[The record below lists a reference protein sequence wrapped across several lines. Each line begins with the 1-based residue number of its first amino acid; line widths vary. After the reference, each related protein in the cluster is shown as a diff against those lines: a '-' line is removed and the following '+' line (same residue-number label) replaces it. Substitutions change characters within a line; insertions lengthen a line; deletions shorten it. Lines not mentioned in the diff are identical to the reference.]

1 MRAVFSPDT
10 TKFLFFALIGIG
22 VTLEVIGDVY
32 FKKWA
37 IENKTALLIIGLTI
51 YFAGAVFWALALKH
65 EFLSKAIAIFTV
77 LNLIAVVLIGTLL
90 FHEDLSLVNK
100 IGIALGIVS
109 IILIEI

>member
-22 VTLEVIGDVY
+22 VALEALGDVY

-37 IENKTALLIIGLTI
+37 LENKTALLIIGLTI

-65 EFLSKAIAIFTV
+65 EYLSKAIAIFTV
-77 LNLIAVVLIGTLL
+77 LNLIVVVLIGVLL
-90 FHEDLSLVNK
+90 FKEDLSFANK
-100 IGIALGIVS
+100 IGIALGIIS
-109 IILIEI
+109 IILIEM